1 MDLEKIRAAAERVA
15 RSEGLEIVDVEW
27 KVGKQRF
34 LRVYIDKVPGG
45 REAANI
51 PKPTATMS
59 DAVGTILLQGSGQ
72 GGATEVVH
80 DPYPKISHSDCER
93 VSQQLS
99 VILDVEDL
107 IPGPAGYTLEVSSPG
122 MDRALKKPADFE
134 RFRGRLAKISTS
146 EPVGEAKFFEGRLAG
161 FADGKVRMELKGKEA
176 RTVEV
181 PLEAIRKANLVVEF

>member
-1 MDLEKIRAAAERVA
+1 VDLEKIRGAAERVA

-34 LRVYIDKVPGG
+34 LRVYIDRV
-45 REAANI
+45 
-51 PKPTATMS
+51 PKPAAAIS
-59 DAVGTILLQGSGQ
+59 DAAGHL
-72 GGATEVVH
+72 GGEDAAS
-80 DPYPKISHSDCER
+80 DPYPKISHSDCQL

>member
-1 MDLEKIRAAAERVA
+1 VDLEKIRGAAERVA

-34 LRVYIDKVPGG
+34 LRVYIDRV
-45 REAANI
+45 
-51 PKPTATMS
+51 PKPAAAIS
-59 DAVGTILLQGSGQ
+59 DAAGHL
-72 GGATEVVH
+72 GGEDAAS
-80 DPYPKISHSDCER
+80 DPYPKISHSDCQL

-99 VILDVEDL
+99 VILDVEEL

-161 FADGKVRMELKGKEA
+161 FADGKVRMELKGNEA

>member
-1 MDLEKIRAAAERVA
+1 MDLEKIRGAAERVA

-45 REAANI
+45 REAVKVLGDREAVNT
-51 PKPTATMS
+51 PKPTAAIS
-59 DAVGTILLQGSGQ
+59 DAVGEIGT
-72 GGATEVVH
+72 AEVAH
-80 DPYPKISHSDCER
+80 DPYPKISHSDCQR

-99 VILDVEDL
+99 VILDVEEL
-107 IPGPAGYTLEVSSPG
+107 IPGPGYVLEVSSPG
-122 MDRALKKPADFE
+122 LDRALKRAADFE

-161 FADGKVRMELKGKEA
+161 FADGKVRMELKGKDA